1 MPSRNEII
9 AEAIRELADGQD
21 EIRSTQDRQEQLL
34 TDIKS
39 ILITVADGL
48 GQHRQHTLQA
58 VDDLGSDMRNVRSR
72 VDALEKVAGR
82 AAE

>member
-82 AAE
+82 VAE